1 MHTTRVSVTNLG
13 HNDLNHILICNSH
26 IDMLSCKIEDVAK
39 NIARQ
44 TGWACTIIV
53 GGPMPQEGGAIQT
66 LV

>member
-1 MHTTRVSVTNLG
+1 MLPHTIQ
-13 HNDLNHILICNSH
+13 DA
-26 IDMLSCKIEDVAK
+26 AK